1 MVIFV
6 LEDITSEKLAMA
18 VANQLMDSA
27 IEASEGGR
35 GKRKKIRNCESKIN
49 KLRKKCIINKWQTPL
64 TFMGNC
70 LKVLEDARSEADV
83 GLWTI

>member
-27 IEASEGGR
+27 IEASEAGR

-49 KLRKKCIINKWQTPL
+49 KLHKKCIINKWQTPL